1 MTDESSDSDTEDIES
16 IPTPGEVTRLLSDW
30 SDGDQAA
37 FENLLPLVY
46 NELRGLASSYLRRER
61 SGHTLQPTALVNE
74 AFLRLVGSET
84 GQIKNRSHF
93 FGIAARVMRQV
104 LVDYARS
111 AAAQKRIGPDAKI
124 TLEDG
129 RAAHL
134 SPGTDLLEVHDAL
147 NRLAE
152 LNPRHAQVVELR
164 YFGGLSREQV
174 AETLGISLT
183 TVERDWRV
191 ARLWLRSKMS
201 ES

>member
-1 MTDESSDSDTEDIES
+1 MSDPSDSDGEDLKAEG
-16 IPTPGEVTRLLSDW
+16 PGEITRLLSDW
-30 SDGDQAA
+30 SDGDSGA
-37 FENLLPLVY
+37 FESLLPLVY
-46 NELRGLASSYLRRER
+46 NELRSLASSYLRRER

-74 AFLRLVGSET
+74 AFLRLVGSKADRIRT
-84 GQIKNRSHF
+84 RSHF

-104 LVDYARS
+104 LVDYARTS
-111 AAAQKRIGPDAKI
+111 TAQKRIGPDAKI

-129 RAAHL
+129 GAAQIA
-134 SPGTDLLEVHDAL
+134 PGIDLLEVHDAL

-174 AETLGISLT
+174 AETLGVSLT
-183 TVERDWRV
+183 TVERDWKV